1 MMKHR
6 IRRAWRA
13 LCASLSY
20 LNGGAAYAH
29 YCQHL
34 QTHHRG
40 TPPLSRADFYRQEQQ
55 RRWNGVRRC
64 C

>member
-1 MMKHR
+1 MKHR
-6 IRRAWRA
+6 IQRVWRA

-29 YCQHL
+29 YCRHL
-34 QTHHRG
+34 RMHHG
-40 TPPLSRADFYRQEQQ
+40 DIPPLSRADFYRQEQQ